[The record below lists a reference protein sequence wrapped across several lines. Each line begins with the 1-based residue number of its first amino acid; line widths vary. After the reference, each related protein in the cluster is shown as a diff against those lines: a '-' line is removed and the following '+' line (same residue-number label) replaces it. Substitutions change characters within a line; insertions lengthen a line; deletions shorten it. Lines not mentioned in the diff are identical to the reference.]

1 MTARGEVGG
10 LKEKTQKKQK
20 KNRRFVVVRRHGR
33 PSIDLLCKTWYF
45 VLNIYMTQLNIFKNQ
60 RLPPLLLKIMRTKQ
74 KKTRTSSRPQASRQL
89 ASPPDHLN
97 TTTMKCRL
105 WVLLSV
111 PAIRRLHSP
120 AHCSLVTSIIKI
132 CQGGQSDLERRHIW
146 MISGWVADVRQ
157 MSTSGN
163 NWLFL
168 LWTIIIILIIINC
181 RWLLEMKKNNTWI
194 AVTREDNLWLY
205 LHLHFLLSFF
215 FLILCLV
222 S

>member
-1 MTARGEVGG
+1 MWSSSGVLFFIFFFFFFSVNVEMTARGEVGG
-10 LKEKTQKKQK
+10 LKKKTQKKQK
-20 KNRRFVVVRRHGR
+20 KNRRRFEVVRRHGR

-60 RLPPLLLKIMRTKQ
+60 RLPPLLLKIMRKKQ

-168 LWTIIIILIIINC
+168 LRTIIIILIIINC
-181 RWLLEMKKNNTWI
+181 RW
-194 AVTREDNLWLY
+194 
-205 LHLHFLLSFF
+205 
-215 FLILCLV
+215 
-222 S
+222 